1 MPDKLVQQ
9 EFSELFIKILFP
21 AFLTVAVGVAIE
33 MKNDRTKV
41 SVLNAFLSFVIG
53 VSGAYLASGY
63 IAENYQGGKFTII
76 VCTVTLLTEKTV
88 KFIMNKFDIDVFLT
102 AILDYLYQ
110 KLKNF
115 LR

>member
-41 SVLNAFLSFVIG
+41 SILNAFLSFVIG
-53 VSGAYLASGY
+53 VSGAYLASGF

-88 KFIMNKFDIDVFLT
+88 KFMMNELKVDVFLT
-102 AILDYLYQ
+102 AVAEYAYQ
-110 KLKNF
+110 KLKTF
-115 LR
+115 LK